1 MPLVSPLR
9 PHPKL
14 AFHLDILPAG
24 RQVELDLQGRH
35 RRPTCHLQVAHF
47 RHPIRQPRPTI
58 CLCHR
63 QLEWPAPRT
72 RRRHQITRPHLPPT
86 VPLRPLTRPRHQTI
100 RQPVRDTRQHHRPI
114 RRRRPHIV
122 QLLQA
127 IHQRH
132 QVTLLLRPRI
142 HPRVPRTVRLR
153 LHIRLLRHPTLQR
166 LPVILQ
172 PLLPILP
179 HRQIIRPLHLL
190 IHPLHLAIRLA
201 LRTRRLLQ
209 AIHQLRPLMCPLL
222 LQLIHPRPPLTRHH
236 RQDILLVAEVPTL
249 HRLLRI
255 SQAFRRHV
263 IRRFR
268 RHTLLRHHPIH
279 HHHRSHI
286 HRDRVL
292 IRRPLPTLVGP
303 VDRRV
308 IIMAIPTLQHRPT
321 HTRAG
326 KAHLQVTLPLVRA
339 TFPRPRQH
347 IRQPVHE
354 IQATRR
360 PLQHIPRLLHQPT
373 PLPRPPTSHK
383 IAGCFYGTFFAWKL
397 TGYRK
402 PKLSSD
408 GEFSAAPCM
417 PILLETFHIFL

>member
-1 MPLVSPLR
+1 MPLASPLR

-35 RRPTCHLQVAHF
+35 HRLTCHLQVAHY

-63 QLEWPAPRT
+63 QLEWPAHRT
-72 RRRHQITRPHLPPT
+72 RRRRPITRPLLPPT
-86 VPLRPLTRPRHQTI
+86 VPPRPLTRPRHPTI

-114 RRRRPHIV
+114 RRRLPRIV

-127 IHQRH
+127 IHQLH
-132 QVTLLLRPRI
+132 QVTLRLRPRI
-142 HPRVPRTVRLR
+142 HQRVHRTVRLH
-153 LHIRLLRHPTLQR
+153 LHIRLLRHPTLPR
-166 LPVILQ
+166 RPVILQ
-172 PLLPILP
+172 PLLPIP
-179 HRQIIRPLHLL
+179 HHRPITRPLHLL
-190 IHPLHLAIRLA
+190 IRPLHPAIRLA
-201 LRTRRLLQ
+201 LRTRPLLQ
-209 AIHQLRPLMCPLL
+209 AIRQLRPLMCPLL
-222 LQLIHPRPPLTRHH
+222 LQLIHPRPPLIRHH

-249 HRLLRI
+249 HRLLLI

-263 IRRFR
+263 IRPFR
-268 RHTLLRHHPIH
+268 RHTLLRHRLIH
-279 HHHRSHI
+279 HLRRSHI
-286 HRDRVL
+286 HQDRGL

-303 VDRRV
+303 VDLRV
-308 IIMAIPTLQHRPT
+308 IIMAILTLQHRPT

-326 KAHLQVTLPLVRA
+326 KALLQVTRPLVRA
-339 TFPRPRQH
+339 TFPPPRQPIH
-347 IRQPVHE
+347 QPVPE

-383 IAGCFYGTFFAWKL
+383 IDGCF
-397 TGYRK
+397 
-402 PKLSSD
+402 
-408 GEFSAAPCM
+408 
-417 PILLETFHIFL
+417 